1 MGWRETCAM
10 DERMRFAIAVEKRE
24 EPFAAI
30 CRRFGVSR
38 KAGYKWLARY
48 REAGVEG
55 LLDRS
60 RAPVTHP
67 QAVLDEI
74 GERCVAVRR
83 AHPTW
88 GPVKVRGLSRAA
100 GAFEGLAGGEHDR
113 AHVRSRGAD
122 GEAQAA
128 PKEPALERTLRALR
142 GGQRRVVYRLQG
154 LVLDRRRRP
163 LRAADPHR
171 RDEPLSLALSGA
183 GEVRRR
189 ACLAGARRRVPRVRP
204 AAQASL
210 RQRLAVR
217 LHRLWRAVAPF
228 GSGGQG
234 PG

>member
-10 DERMRFAIAVEKRE
+10 DERMRFVIAVEKRE

-48 REAGVEG
+48 REAGIEG

-67 QAVLDEI
+67 QAVLDGI

-88 GPVKVRGLSRAA
+88 GPVKVR
-100 GAFEGLAGGEHDR
+100 AF
-113 AHVRSRGAD
+113 
-122 GEAQAA
+122 
-128 PKEPALERTLRALR
+128 RALR

-234 PG
+234 RG